1 MAAEPEEEEETT
13 QVEETE
19 ETPEELPRVPCHI
32 FLPVVPAARVIGKG
46 GASIKAIRE
55 QSGANLRVLQK
66 ELPHEMQRR
75 EDRVAVITGEAQQ
88 VQEAIAGVLE
98 RVFDRS
104 GLPETAEG
112 SLRDRDYI
120 VEVLVPEKSGSHLIG
135 QKGERVKTLCQETK
149 CDIRVGQDRVSG
161 LAEHKKVRISGSSAT
176 DAAGAIWRLMEV
188 LGELVAG
195 GVLKS
200 EHFDLR
206 DGAAASMFNPPQRRD
221 QKEVAVRLLIAKE
234 DAAWILGKRGNK
246 IARLRD
252 WAKVN
257 MIDADAPPFDAAE
270 RVLEISTASLE
281 SRVKVVQMVLEDLA
295 SRHEA
300 HEKLRMLVPTELFGS
315 VMGHRG
321 ETLRN
326 IIQSSRAQVG
336 KTDSLKTTPM
346 ACAACHQIVAPSP
359 CGRDVPLK
367 HNKMR
372 QPLPFDDVESSH
384 PSPPP
389 AWDPMS
395 RSTDD
400 VIEDLLLTLA
410 NAGLTPFAVHCVQT
424 LDGPLRLSNA
434 LRLVFGLAVSVRQES
449 QLTDEQWERLTPW
462 LQPLSESKSGSQWNH
477 GKNVYVKTS
486 VQCREDPA
494 QLLYADS
501 LLDMDRWVERNFN
514 ASCHGFLARGKTE
527 AFSEDCRSFTKRQKG
542 RRLSLVSENQVHHRG
557 TVRDYR
563 EVPTFRR
570 SSLCS

>member
-1 MAAEPEEEEETT
+1 
-13 QVEETE
+13 
-19 ETPEELPRVPCHI
+19 
-32 FLPVVPAARVIGKG
+32 
-46 GASIKAIRE
+46 
-55 QSGANLRVLQK
+55 
-66 ELPHEMQRR
+66 
-75 EDRVAVITGEAQQ
+75 
-88 VQEAIAGVLE
+88 
-98 RVFDRS
+98 
-104 GLPETAEG
+104 
-112 SLRDRDYI
+112 
-120 VEVLVPEKSGSHLIG
+120 
-135 QKGERVKTLCQETK
+135 
-149 CDIRVGQDRVSG
+149 
-161 LAEHKKVRISGSSAT
+161 
-176 DAAGAIWRLMEV
+176 
-188 LGELVAG
+188 
-195 GVLKS
+195 
-200 EHFDLR
+200 
-206 DGAAASMFNPPQRRD
+206 
-221 QKEVAVRLLIAKE
+221 
-234 DAAWILGKRGNK
+234 
-246 IARLRD
+246 
-252 WAKVN
+252 
-257 MIDADAPPFDAAE
+257 
-270 RVLEISTASLE
+270 
-281 SRVKVVQMVLEDLA
+281 
-295 SRHEA
+295 
-300 HEKLRMLVPTELFGS
+300 
-315 VMGHRG
+315 
-321 ETLRN
+321 
-326 IIQSSRAQVG
+326 
-336 KTDSLKTTPM
+336 M

-434 LRLVFGLAVSVRQES
+434 LRLVFGLAASVRQES

-557 TVRDYR
+557 TVRYMIAFTAGDLSR
-563 EVPTFRR
+563 ADGVGIIFSQGLPR
-570 SSLCS
+570 SSDIQKIISVFLNRTGRICSRINQRVTRLASSLPQIEVGDILEVFNNLEMYTLTFTVWAKAGTESRATISYSEVAIAMGFEGKPVPGHLAVVVKNPGVSVSLFS